1 MAGRGQKALIPTSE
15 EQEISVAWRVED
27 LNEAQEGIAQEGET
41 VAWGGHVVQAV
52 QKHNILPL
60 YDSECCTNGSACR
73 YEHSESEVTVAQ
85 DLPKSFTCS
94 AWKKG
99 ACQKISPTRSGTR

>member
-52 QKHNILPL
+52 QKTQHPAVI
-60 YDSECCTNGSACR
+60 
-73 YEHSESEVTVAQ
+73 
-85 DLPKSFTCS
+85 
-94 AWKKG
+94 
-99 ACQKISPTRSGTR
+99 